1 MNILGLFDYDGFICK
16 AFYASIA
23 RNEGE
28 LEQIEQVLI
37 DLTKSATD
45 KVRKL
50 KEDKSDKVIVRLFAS
65 GHTYKKDIYPSYK
78 AHRKKD
84 EYLGVFREYILDKYK
99 DKIIRIDQLE
109 ADDVITMEY
118 QKALQEGDYPIVISD
133 DKDLRY
139 YNPFYCKINI
149 TEEPSYEDD
158 WENKILE
165 QMLIGD
171 KEDGI
176 TGIPKVGE
184 KTAEKLLR
192 LKGYT
197 LSSVIQIYKEHD
209 ISIDDCLKNLIL
221 VTPIT
226 PEFVEDYQVGL
237 DDKTIMNNIIGH
249 FKFFNNK
256 VKEVYFESQ
265 EQ

>member
-84 EYLGVFREYILDKYK
+84 EYLGVFRE
-99 DKIIRIDQLE
+99 
-109 ADDVITMEY
+109 
-118 QKALQEGDYPIVISD
+118 
-133 DKDLRY
+133 
-139 YNPFYCKINI
+139 
-149 TEEPSYEDD
+149 
-158 WENKILE
+158 
-165 QMLIGD
+165 
-171 KEDGI
+171 
-176 TGIPKVGE
+176 
-184 KTAEKLLR
+184 
-192 LKGYT
+192 
-197 LSSVIQIYKEHD
+197 
-209 ISIDDCLKNLIL
+209 
-221 VTPIT
+221 
-226 PEFVEDYQVGL
+226 
-237 DDKTIMNNIIGH
+237 
-249 FKFFNNK
+249 
-256 VKEVYFESQ
+256 
-265 EQ
+265 